1 MPQCCLGMLKKHLQ
15 EMAVRYG
22 TFVHPPF
29 SYHGTIRT
37 GWIFVTDEITYPPE
51 SGSNITVEISCQEM
65 W

>member
-1 MPQCCLGMLKKHLQ
+1 
-15 EMAVRYG
+15 MAVRYG